1 MRKNVNNDGN
11 NEEKKVIQKN
21 SVSVREV
28 EVKEIREMKYNLMR
42 T

>member
-11 NEEKKVIQKN
+11 NEEKKLIQKN

-28 EVKEIREMKYNLMR
+28 EVKEIREKKI
-42 T
+42 TI

>member
-28 EVKEIREMKYNLMR
+28 EVKEIREKKI
-42 T
+42 TI

>member
-21 SVSVREV
+21 SVSVRDV
-28 EVKEIREMKYNLMR
+28 EVKEIREKKI
-42 T
+42 TI